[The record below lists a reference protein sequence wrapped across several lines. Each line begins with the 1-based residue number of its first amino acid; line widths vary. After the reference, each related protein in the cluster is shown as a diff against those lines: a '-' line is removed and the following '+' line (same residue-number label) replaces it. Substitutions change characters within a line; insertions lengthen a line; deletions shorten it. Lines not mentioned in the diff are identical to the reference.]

1 MQISETDYFTDKSIA
16 YYINQ
21 IQAGNIHQITAEV
34 DPVIVE
40 VFWDTVHKRF
50 NIHLFRKDFLDN
62 NPLFNLYLVTRFP
75 DSSGKNETVFRIM
88 HNIEDRPV
96 CKTCGGK
103 ISPVKFEKYRFN
115 TYCCKRCVQSDP
127 DIIKKKEQ
135 TTMEHFGVK
144 YGTQSKEVQQKRR
157 STCIKRY
164 GADNP
169 MRSEEFKAKMTDR
182 HVKKYGVQYTF
193 QREEVKEKTR
203 QTWQKKYGVKYAVQ
217 AQCVKDK
224 AVLTC
229 LSHFG
234 VKYPMQSEE
243 VRKKSVETCMQ
254 KYGVSTASQ
263 YQEIKD
269 KMKDTCMQ
277 KYGHISYLQ
286 SDAYNEHM
294 VDVLDNLYKER
305 GVHNFSQ
312 LPETSEKRN
321 KTMMERY
328 GVLSIILLPER
339 AQAMKDKISL
349 SRKNKTYEER
359 EKILEKYQQ
368 TCLSKYG
375 YKYVQQT
382 LQFRQHISE
391 IYKLKTKEELAA
403 IYEKRKQTSLKRWG
417 YESPTQHPDIIAKIF
432 QTRKEHGKMS
442 SSEPEKYLNKVLSE
456 KYEVLTQYRSAFY
469 PFHAD
474 FYLPE
479 LDLYIEYQGNWTH
492 GAHRFDI
499 NSDADI
505 ELLNIYKKRAESSK
519 YYSMTVYIWTEK
531 DPIKRNTATQ
541 NNLRYLEI
549 FPGFPL
555 DEIPAFIEKEFSDL
569 SIVKQLTIGEK

>member
-1 MQISETDYFTDKSIA
+1 MRISETDYFTDKSIA

-40 VFWDTVHKRF
+40 VFWDTIHKRF
-50 NIHLFRKDFLDN
+50 NTHLFRKDFLNN
-62 NPLFNLYLVTRFP
+62 NPLFNLYLINRFP
-75 DSSGKNETVFRIM
+75 DSSGTNETVFRVM

-103 ISPVKFEKYRFN
+103 VSPVKFEKYRFN
-115 TYCCKRCVQSDP
+115 TYCCNRCAQSDP

-135 TTMEHFGVK
+135 TTIEHFGVK
-144 YGTQSKEVQQKRR
+144 YGTQCEEVQQKRR
-157 STCIKRY
+157 NTCIKKY

-169 MRSEEFKAKMTDR
+169 MRSEEFRTKMADR
-182 HVKKYGVQYTF
+182 HAKKYGVQYTF
-193 QREEVKEKTR
+193 QREEVKEKSR
-203 QTWQKKYGVKYAVQ
+203 HTWQKKYGVKYAAQ

-254 KYGVSTASQ
+254 KYGTCTASQ

-269 KMKDTCMQ
+269 KIKDTCIQ
-277 KYGHISYLQ
+277 KYGHVSYLQ
-286 SDAYNEHM
+286 SNAYNVRM
-294 VDVLDNLYKER
+294 VDVLNNLYKER

-312 LPETSEKRN
+312 LPETFEKRN
-321 KTMMERY
+321 KTMLERY
-328 GVLSIILLPER
+328 GVLSIISLPER
-339 AQAMKDKISL
+339 AQVMKDKISL
-349 SRKNKTYEER
+349 SHKNKTLEER
-359 EKILEKYQQ
+359 KKISEKY
-368 TCLSKYG
+368 
-375 YKYVQQT
+375 
-382 LQFRQHISE
+382 
-391 IYKLKTKEELAA
+391 KE
-403 IYEKRKQTSLKRWG
+403 TSLKKWG
-417 YESPTQHPDIIAKIF
+417 YEHPTQHPNIITKIF
-432 QTRKEHGKMS
+432 QSRKEHGTMT
-442 SSEPEKYLNKVLSE
+442 SSEPEKYLGKILSE
-456 KYEVLTQYRSAFY
+456 NYEVLTQYKSAFY
-469 PFHAD
+469 PFYTD

-492 GAHRFDI
+492 VTHQFDI
-499 NSDADI
+499 NSVTDN
-505 ELLNIYKKRAESSK
+505 ELLNIYKKKAETSK
-519 YYSMTVYIWTEK
+519 YYSIAIHIWTER
-531 DPIKRNTATQ
+531 DPIKRNTAKQ

-569 SIVKQLTIGEK
+569 SVVKQLTIGEK